1 MKRITKS
8 PAGKNNLVG
17 NKVREFRTEKGL
29 SQQQVAD
36 RLELHA
42 VYVCRGSVSR
52 IEDGSR
58 TVTDMELYGLA
69 QVFGKSVSE
78 FFE

>member
-1 MKRITKS
+1 MVKINHIYDPQIPFSCTYNIFVYIRKEDDGMKRITKS

-42 VYVCRGSVSR
+42 VYVCRG
-52 IEDGSR
+52 
-58 TVTDMELYGLA
+58 
-69 QVFGKSVSE
+69 
-78 FFE
+78 